1 MSAGTDTDVVA
12 GFEAQRSS
20 GAGLTTSPFGGAVN
34 VALNSLDPLRLAT
47 KEVPQYEV
55 NVGEIAEEV
64 TAKAAPPPAGMVRAD
79 GEKLK
84 VKSGSI

>member
-1 MSAGTDTDVVA
+1 VPAGTDTDVVN
-12 GFEAQRSS
+12 GFEPQRLS
-20 GAGLTTSPFGGAVN
+20 GDELTFSPPGGAVN
-34 VALNSLDPLRLAT
+34 VALNTLDPYRLAT

-55 NVGEIAEEV
+55 KVGEMAVGV
-64 TAKAAPPPAGMVRAD
+64 TVNVAPPPAGIVRVD